1 MFLDHIYAALNRER
15 TVCRT
20 IGDIRLETIERGR
33 RIINFKIHYGD
44 RGPNLLD
51 RFSPE
56 VQQQAKSYRWGNWR
70 ERALRKEAA
79 KAGPLAIDVVE
90 QVILH
95 DRAVVIEKAI
105 HRKQE
110 RQTPQQNVSAAV
122 SRRADPEPKRREPDY
137 AAMRAAGMS
146 ASEIYAL
153 HRGVEP
159 VQPSM
164 VATRTRS
171 R

>member
-1 MFLDHIYAALNRER
+1 MFLRHIHAMLNRER

-20 IGDIRLETIERGR
+20 IGDVRLEVVQRGR
-33 RIINFKIHYGD
+33 QIVGFKLQHNGGVPD
-44 RGPNLLD
+44 LLS

-56 VQQQAKSYRWGNWR
+56 VQEQARQSRWSSSR
-70 ERALRKEAA
+70 ERGLRNEAR
-79 KAGPLAIDVVE
+79 KIDPLSQQVVE

-95 DRAVVIEKAI
+95 DRAVIIERGMQRAE
-105 HRKQE
+105 E
-110 RQTPQQNVSAAV
+110 RQRLKDGRLQTRQPAPVPAAR
-122 SRRADPEPKRREPDY
+122 SEPDY

-146 ASEIYAL
+146 ASEIYA
-153 HRGVEP
+153 HARGVEP